1 MLNNTNQIIYGK
13 HPVTEALKEELPLE
27 KILLLQG
34 THGEFEKFLRE
45 ECREKSIPLQ
55 QVPKELLNKLAKGN
69 NHQGVIA
76 FAAPIEYQDLKGLL
90 PFLVHNDKPPL
101 FLLLDRVTD
110 VRNLGAIARSAEL
123 LGVDAV
129 IVSAKHRAKIDEEAI
144 KASAGAL
151 LKLPVCREQS
161 LNSALEILKENGIK
175 IAAADSKNGTPVQ
188 QVDFNQPMAIV
199 LGSEDEGV
207 HPALLAKCDYRF
219 RIPQSG
225 TIDSFNVS
233 VAAGIVLYEVYN
245 QRIR

>member
-76 FAAPIEYQDLKGLL
+76 FGAPIEYQDLKGLL
-90 PFLVHNDKPPL
+90 PFLLNKEKFPL
-101 FLLLDRVTD
+101 FILLDRVTD

-123 LGVDAV
+123 LGVDAI

-151 LKLPVCREQS
+151 LKLAVCREQS
-161 LNSALEILKENGIK
+161 LNSALDILKESGIK
-175 IAAADSKNGTPVQ
+175 IAAADSKNGTPVHE
-188 QVDFNQPMAIV
+188 VNFNQPMAIV

-219 RIPQSG
+219 RIPQTG

-233 VAAGIVLYEVYN
+233 VAAGILVYEIFN
-245 QRIR
+245 KRIK